1 MADIQSFVQQA
12 AQSLSIDES
21 VSRSATGGL
30 LEMVQQRAGDDLF
43 SQVADKI
50 PGVGALA
57 SEAHSLLGGG
67 SGAGGMLGGLA
78 SKAAG
83 ALGGNAGAALSA
95 MALLK
100 QTGLDSDQGTK
111 IAMMLFEF
119 IKNNVGPELTDQ
131 LLDKAPELRKYLG

>member
-57 SEAHSLLGGG
+57 SEAHSLLGG
-67 SGAGGMLGGLA
+67 
-78 SKAAG
+78 
-83 ALGGNAGAALSA
+83 NAGAALSA

-111 IAMMLFEF
+111 LAMMLFEF